1 MPSTNKE
8 LAREMGR
15 RIAAVRK
22 SRGITQEK
30 AAERS
35 GLSVQ
40 YIAKV
45 EQGIHCVGADSLLK
59 LCKLLNVSAD
69 YLLTG
74 NEEAQRV
81 QELSALME
89 ALPEDQYQKALGV
102 LRTIIDFK

>member
-8 LAREMGR
+8 LAHEMGR

-22 SRGITQEK
+22 SRGLTQEK
-30 AAERS
+30 AAEQS

-59 LCKLLNVSAD
+59 LCRLLNVSAD

-74 NEEAQRV
+74 DEETQRV
-81 QELSALME
+81 RELSRFTKDLSE
-89 ALPEDQYQKALGV
+89 EQYRKV
-102 LRTIIDFK
+102 LTVLHTMIDYK